1 MFITDKFL
9 IGGKYYDERT
19 KNNIGIL
26 NIFSTDDDIFFDT
39 TISQLT
45 KFPRKPRHNSY
56 HEHILNKYMEDKIN
70 QKENYIEISNMK
82 FPSEDLFDSR
92 RNWRFMKDQV
102 NTIFPL
108 NDGKHTLIG

>member
-1 MFITDKFL
+1 
-9 IGGKYYDERT
+9 
-19 KNNIGIL
+19 
-26 NIFSTDDDIFFDT
+26 
-39 TISQLT
+39 
-45 KFPRKPRHNSY
+45 
-56 HEHILNKYMEDKIN
+56 
-70 QKENYIEISNMK
+70 MK